1 MKQGDVEGI
10 LNLQI
15 INILINLFS
24 CWMDTGDSI
33 WILAVPVV
41 LVISV
46 NILIVINV
54 IRIIKRNRNLR
65 SEDR

>member
-1 MKQGDVEGI
+1 
-10 LNLQI
+10 
-15 INILINLFS
+15 
-24 CWMDTGDSI
+24 MDTGDSI

-65 SEDR
+65 SDDRYGQT